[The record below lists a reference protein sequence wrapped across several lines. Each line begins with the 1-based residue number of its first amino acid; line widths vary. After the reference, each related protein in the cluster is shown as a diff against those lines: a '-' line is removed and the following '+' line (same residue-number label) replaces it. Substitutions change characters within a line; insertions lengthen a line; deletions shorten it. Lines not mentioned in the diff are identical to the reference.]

1 VRSAISCDPLLAPG
15 SILHMKRSI
24 FLFALVGF
32 VGCFLPLALGMS
44 WFNMRHFDVGWTVWA
59 VLAAY
64 AIPMFVAGSDESD
77 RTAAIV
83 GTACFG
89 YIGYKFAGDVTDL
102 VLHGSIGGIL
112 MGVALIGGLLSSL
125 AAFGSRAR

>member
-1 VRSAISCDPLLAPG
+1 MCDRTGPRG
-15 SILHMKRSI
+15 SILYMKRSI
-24 FLFALVGF
+24 FLFGLVGF

-44 WFNMRHFDVGWTVWA
+44 WFNLRHYDIGWTVWT

-77 RTAAIV
+77 KTAAVV

-89 YIGYKFAGDVTDL
+89 YIGYTFAGDVTDL
-102 VLHGSIGGIL
+102 VFHGSIGGIL
-112 MGVALIGGLLSSL
+112 MGVALVGGLLSSL
-125 AAFGSRAR
+125 AAFGSRR

>member
-1 VRSAISCDPLLAPG
+1 
-15 SILHMKRSI
+15 MKRI

-44 WFNMRHFDVGWTVWA
+44 WFNLRHYDMGWTVWA

-64 AIPMFVAGSDESD
+64 AIPMFVAGSDASN
-77 RTAAIV
+77 RTAAVV

-89 YIGYKFAGDVTDL
+89 FIGYTFAGDVTDL

-112 MGVALIGGLLSSL
+112 MGIALIGGLVSSL
-125 AAFGSRAR
+125 AAFGSRSR

>member
-1 VRSAISCDPLLAPG
+1 
-15 SILHMKRSI
+15 MKRSI

-44 WFNMRHFDVGWTVWA
+44 WFNMRHFDAGWTVWA

-64 AIPMFVAGSDESD
+64 AVPMFVAGSDESD
-77 RTAAIV
+77 RSAAIV

-89 YIGYKFAGDVTDL
+89 YVGIKFAGDVTDL
-102 VLHGSIGGIL
+102 LLHGSIGGIL